1 MTKTKAGPRKSKG
14 PAGPRDADGAP
25 KAADEPLALDDERLL
40 GHVMAKVRGDWQVR
54 SCVERN
60 ESLCLEL
67 RVTLPALKHS
77 VLKLMS
83 RGLLKTYARL
93 SWEPDDLCV
102 LALTR
107 AGLEHST
114 SVFRGE
120 LLRHQGPDHRRRV
133 GL

>member
-1 MTKTKAGPRKSKG
+1 MARTKSRKA
-14 PAGPRDADGAP
+14 PAPARGNEQPSGP
-25 KAADEPLALDDERLL
+25 KAADDPLTLDDERLL

-54 SCVERN
+54 SCVERI

-67 RVTLPALKHS
+67 RVTPAALKHS
-77 VLKLMS
+77 VVRLMS